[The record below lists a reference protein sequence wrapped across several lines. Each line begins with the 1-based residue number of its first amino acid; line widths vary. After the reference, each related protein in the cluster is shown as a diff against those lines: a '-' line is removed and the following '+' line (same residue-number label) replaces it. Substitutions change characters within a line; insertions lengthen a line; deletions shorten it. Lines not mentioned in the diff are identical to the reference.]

1 MIRATAVGLG
11 KVIRPEDNDAYDIL
25 PSEEWR
31 DSIVAGYKVSNYGRV
46 IQWRKRLVLKQQ
58 VRKKYGYKTV
68 TLRGKKYFVHRLV
81 AFAFV
86 PNPENK
92 PQVNHKNG
100 IRFDNNVE
108 NLEWCTDLENRQ
120 HAEANGIAEGVAGK
134 PVRNWKTGE
143 QYASIRD
150 AARKTGKKEEYIR
163 SCLHGRRS
171 AAGWEFI

>member
-1 MIRATAVGLG
+1 MKRSSINGGVMW
-11 KVIRPEDNDAYDIL
+11 PEDNDAYDIL

-46 IQWRKRLVLKQQ
+46 MNWKRRTVLKQQ
-58 VRKKYGYKTV
+58 VVGKKYGYKAV
-68 TLRGKKYFVHRLV
+68 TLSRKKYFVHRLV
-81 AFAFV
+81 AYAFIQ
-86 PNPENK
+86 NLENK

-100 IRFDNNVE
+100 LRCDNRVE

-143 QYASIRD
+143 QYMSIRD
-150 AARKTGKKEEYIR
+150 AARKTGKKEEYI
-163 SCLHGRRS
+163 SDCLHGRRS